1 MQPSATE
8 KGLYM
13 TILRDCHLVFRRQRH
28 RPYVAQVAQM
38 QHALAQ
44 VDWPVRMNDNYR
56 LLEHSCSSR

>member
-1 MQPSATE
+1 
-8 KGLYM
+8 M